1 MTADVLVDHLEAV
14 HHRYL
19 WDELPRVTALVDK
32 IVAVHG
38 DRHPELVD
46 VAACFAQSAP
56 TSSRT

>member
-1 MTADVLVDHLEAV
+1 MTADVLVDHIEAT

-38 DRHPELVD
+38 ARHPELVRSRRASRRC
-46 VAACFAQSAP
+46 VP
-56 TSSRT
+56 ISSHT